1 MVLKRLQGA
10 GVPRMPPLA
19 TNELDPTAIQ
29 LITDWITQSLPTRE
43 SLAQWQTRIFGSP
56 APLTSDTDSDG
67 QTNGLEF
74 LTGTDPLNPQARW
87 ALDSQTD
94 GITFRLTFPQ
104 IANRS
109 VLIETSL
116 DFQTWTLWDVPGN
129 QPLFNATTEMRTLIG
144 PATELMRYFRA
155 RFSEQ

>member
-1 MVLKRLQGA
+1 MA
-10 GVPRMPPLA
+10 WVPQLVHHGRRAPPPRSRA
-19 TNELDPTAIQ
+19 TRTPTG
-29 LITDWITQSLPTRE
+29 R
-43 SLAQWQTRIFGSP
+43 R
-56 APLTSDTDSDG
+56 
-67 QTNGLEF
+67 NGLEF

-144 PATELMRYFRA
+144 PATEPMRYFRA